1 MRYAR
6 VQGVL
11 EQEDA
16 FVAKMGS
23 RTEAVFKPDGEKQL
37 FSPEVIAVTQAI
49 HNAGKDAHKVHKTEI
64 VRIACQVFQIGR
76 AAPVTNG
83 VAIEAPAPVITA
95 PEPVKQVVQ
104 PETPKAPKAA
114 PKAAK
119 AVRKPAPKPPI
130 KPKAK
135 AVAAPSAPA
144 APAATKPA
152 PEPPK
157 AEEPVTK
164 PAAATAEV
172 AREASLEKVK
182 ELLNQER
189 PGENQAAFNAYISMY
204 SMTLTVLQL
213 VEIYDKQAGNEK
225 RFKILDELAK
235 EFNKFTSIKSAK
247 EAQKTQS

>member
-64 VRIACQVFQIGR
+64 VRIACQVFRIGR
-76 AAPVTNG
+76 SDPPPPPTNG
-83 VAIEAPAPVITA
+83 TPVEAPAPVIPTPPPA
-95 PEPVKQVVQ
+95 P
-104 PETPKAPKAA
+104 AKAA
-114 PKAAK
+114 PAVAKPVKATK
-119 AVRKPAPKPPI
+119 KPPE

-135 AVAAPSAPA
+135 QAAPVK
-144 APAATKPA
+144 T

-157 AEEPVTK
+157 TEEPTTK
-164 PAAATAEV
+164 ISATVQADN
-172 AREASLEKVK
+172 ATREEALTKAK
-182 ELLNQER
+182 ELLNPER
-189 PGENQAAFNAYISMY
+189 TGENATAFNAYISIY
-204 SMTLTVLQL
+204 SMTLMVLQL
-213 VEIYDKQAGNEK
+213 VELYDNQPGKEK
-225 RFKILDELAK
+225 RFKTLDDLAK

-247 EAQKTQS
+247 EAQKT